1 VSGVRS
7 AAEELAIAEDCDA
20 RGAHDDAIN
29 ALARATRLGD
39 VEATTR
45 LGKRLIV
52 GDQAPLLPTEGT
64 RFLADAVS
72 QGGAEAAARL
82 AVLTAC

>member
-1 VSGVRS
+1 MR
-7 AAEELAIAEDCDA
+7 

-29 ALARATRLGD
+29 ALARATKLGD

-52 GDQAPLLPTEGT
+52 GDRAPLLPTEGPA
-64 RFLADAVS
+64 F
-72 QGGAEAAARL
+72 
-82 AVLTAC
+82 